1 MPPQILMTRA
11 EIWCDGTRTEFGDEF
26 IRRFP
31 TFGRGYD
38 NRASGAHQ
46 MTAGCGRFVSS
57 TYNSRPHRWPVF
69 RCIFYVGIMRLLER
83 CGYGVKAPQTDLC
96 LQRCTIGI
104 TLSIVLEKIR
114 LFLVVVE
121 EGSLR
126 RAADRLRISQSA
138 VTRQMQSLELD
149 LGGRIL
155 ERTSAGVRL
164 TSGGQA
170 LVERAKTLLADY
182 DSTVAEVRRLNR
194 GESERLRIGYIAS
207 AVQEYLGPA
216 LAELRRAYPRLKVK
230 MLDQT
235 PGETIIALRQRKIDL
250 ALTSLGVDLLS
261 RDFDTHKLAT
271 VRSLVALPV
280 SHRFA
285 TERQVSLS
293 QLKGETF
300 VRGPDD
306 EVPGYTQRII
316 RFCRKYGGFRPRL
329 ATIDKFDSLV
339 ESLSLAANEEA
350 ISIQPAFIS
359 HLNVPNVVM
368 VPIAD
373 AGATWDLFV
382 VWQRGEIASP
392 LRTLLSEL
400 NLKSQ

>member
-1 MPPQILMTRA
+1 M
-11 EIWCDGTRTEFGDEF
+11 
-26 IRRFP
+26 
-31 TFGRGYD
+31 
-38 NRASGAHQ
+38 
-46 MTAGCGRFVSS
+46 
-57 TYNSRPHRWPVF
+57 
-69 RCIFYVGIMRLLER
+69 
-83 CGYGVKAPQTDLC
+83 
-96 LQRCTIGI
+96 
-104 TLSIVLEKIR
+104 LEKLR
-114 LFLVVVE
+114 LFLVVLE

-138 VTRQMQSLELD
+138 ITRQMQSLELD
-149 LGGRIL
+149 LGGRVL
-155 ERTSAGVRL
+155 ERTSAGVRP
-164 TSGGQA
+164 TNGGHA
-170 LVERAKTLLADY
+170 LAERAKTLLADY
-182 DSTVAEVRRLNR
+182 DSTMAEVRRLNR

-216 LAELRRAYPRLKVK
+216 LAVLRRAYPRLKVK

-235 PGETIIALRQRKIDL
+235 PGEMIIALRQGKIDL
-250 ALTSLGVDLLS
+250 ALTLHGVDLLA
-261 RDFDTHKLAT
+261 RDFYARKLAT
-271 VRSLVALPV
+271 VRSVVALPV

-306 EVPGYTQRII
+306 VVPGYTQRISQ
-316 RFCRKYGGFRPRL
+316 FCRKYGRFRPRL

-382 VWQRGEIASP
+382 VWQPGEIAGP

-400 NLKSQ
+400 SLKPQ

>member
-1 MPPQILMTRA
+1 MCIT
-11 EIWCDGTRTEFGDEF
+11 
-26 IRRFP
+26 
-31 TFGRGYD
+31 
-38 NRASGAHQ
+38 
-46 MTAGCGRFVSS
+46 VS
-57 TYNSRPHRWPVF
+57 
-69 RCIFYVGIMRLLER
+69 IM
-83 CGYGVKAPQTDLC
+83 
-96 LQRCTIGI
+96 
-104 TLSIVLEKIR
+104 LEKLR
-114 LFLVVVE
+114 LFLVVLE

-138 VTRQMQSLELD
+138 ITRQMQSLELD
-149 LGGRIL
+149 LGGRVL
-155 ERTSAGVRL
+155 ERTSAGVRP
-164 TSGGQA
+164 TNGGQVLA
-170 LVERAKTLLADY
+170 ERAKTLLADF
-182 DSTVAEVRRLNR
+182 DSTMAEVRRLNR
-194 GESERLRIGYIAS
+194 EESERLRIGYIAS

-216 LAELRRAYPRLKVK
+216 LAVLRRAYPKLKVK

-235 PGETIIALRQRKIDL
+235 PGEMIIALRQGKIDL
-250 ALTSLGVDLLS
+250 ALTLHGIDLLS
-261 RDFDTHKLAT
+261 RDFYARKLAT
-271 VRSLVALPV
+271 VRSVVALPV

-300 VRGPDD
+300 VRGSDD
-306 EVPGYTQRII
+306 VVPGYTQRII

-329 ATIDKFDSLV
+329 VSIDVAFCLA
-339 ESLSLAANEEA
+339 ESLAVAANEDA
-350 ISIQPAFIS
+350 VSIQPAFIS

-382 VWQRGEIASP
+382 VWQRGKIASP

>member
-1 MPPQILMTRA
+1 M
-11 EIWCDGTRTEFGDEF
+11 
-26 IRRFP
+26 
-31 TFGRGYD
+31 
-38 NRASGAHQ
+38 
-46 MTAGCGRFVSS
+46 
-57 TYNSRPHRWPVF
+57 
-69 RCIFYVGIMRLLER
+69 
-83 CGYGVKAPQTDLC
+83 
-96 LQRCTIGI
+96 
-104 TLSIVLEKIR
+104 LEKLR
-114 LFLVVVE
+114 VFLVVLE

-138 VTRQMQSLELD
+138 ITRQMQSLELD
-149 LGGRIL
+149 LGGCVM
-155 ERTSAGVRL
+155 ERTSAGVRP
-164 TSGGQA
+164 TNGGRA
-170 LVERAKTLLADY
+170 LAERAKTLLADY
-182 DSTVAEVRRLNR
+182 DSTMAEVRRLVR

-216 LAELRRAYPRLKVK
+216 LAVLRRAYPRLKVK

-235 PGETIIALRQRKIDL
+235 PGEMIIALRQGKIDL
-250 ALTSLGVDLLS
+250 ALTLHGVDLLS
-261 RDFDTHKLAT
+261 RDFYARKLAT

-285 TERQVSLS
+285 TESQVFLS

-300 VRGPDD
+300 VQGSDD
-306 EVPGYTQRII
+306 VVPGYTQRII

-329 ATIDKFDSLV
+329 VSIDVAFCLA
-339 ESLSLAANEEA
+339 ESLAVAANEDA

-382 VWQRGEIASP
+382 IWQRGKIASP